1 MTFDRRARTAQE
13 MQVAVVDEIVL
24 WIQAGYK
31 GLEVAAV
38 AAIRFSGRLV
48 VSFQNG

>member
-1 MTFDRRARTAQE
+1 
-13 MQVAVVDEIVL
+13 MQVAVVDEIVM

-38 AAIRFSGRLV
+38 AANSFSGRLV

>member
-1 MTFDRRARTAQE
+1 
-13 MQVAVVDEIVL
+13 MQVAVVDEIVM

-31 GLEVAAV
+31 GLEVATV
-38 AAIRFSGRLV
+38 AANRFSGRLV